1 MFMSEVKLLFKLTG
15 PDTFIDQLLVTR
27 QGLRIGRTKENSL
40 VLDSREISRAHVRI
54 IWRADDE
61 KYYVEDLN
69 SSNGTWLNDAR
80 LPPRE
85 PRELRPGDVI
95 RMGPFL
101 LTFVR
106 FILPVVESPLPE
118 LPDSTDRRSVN
129 GHSNGR
135 ILKDPFPP
143 GLSRDRSTWLTYLPA
158 IYGDDD
164 FIGRYLLVFESM
176 MSPIMW
182 ILDHF
187 DFYLTPEVAPA
198 EWLHWMA
205 TIVDE
210 LMLEDLPEERKRT
223 IARQMG
229 WLFLRRGTKVGLS
242 RLLELYYGIAP
253 EIIEDPVEC
262 HFTVRMALSES
273 SVKLREDALD
283 RLVASQRPA
292 FASYSIEVT

>member
-1 MFMSEVKLLFKLTG
+1 MSEVKLLFKLSG
-15 PDTFIDQLLVTR
+15 PETVMDQLIVTR
-27 QGLRIGRTKENSL
+27 QGLRIGRTKDNSL
-40 VLDSREISRAHVRI
+40 ALDNREISRQHVRI
-54 IWRADDE
+54 IWRAEDE

-101 LTFVR
+101 LTFIR
-106 FILPVVESPLPE
+106 FILPVVESALPE
-118 LPDSTDRRSVN
+118 LPDTPEQR
-129 GHSNGR
+129 HASNGNGR
-135 ILKDPFPP
+135 VLKDPFPP
-143 GLSRDRSTWLTYLPA
+143 GLSRERSTWLTYLPA

-176 MSPIMW
+176 MSPIIW

-187 DFYLTPEVAPA
+187 DFYLTPEVAPV

-205 TIVDE
+205 SIVDE

-229 WLFLRRGTKVGLS
+229 WLFLRRGTKMGLS

-262 HFTVRMALSES
+262 HFIVRMPLSQS
-273 SVKLREDALD
+273 TVKLREDAVD

-292 FASYSIEVT
+292 FASYSIEIT